1 MDYEEARIGF
11 ALRSEKS
18 TCAIKKA
25 AQFERCTGM
34 GKTKIKNS
42 QESSAITQVRENE
55 GLNRALAYGWEDKV
69 FGEAKPW
76 DMGNLVKPD
85 MQLSREK
92 GNAAGQVGPEMK
104 RKMRC
109 LLLYIVSLRCL

>member
-1 MDYEEARIGF
+1 
-11 ALRSEKS
+11 
-18 TCAIKKA
+18 
-25 AQFERCTGM
+25 M
-34 GKTKIKNS
+34 GKTKIKENS
-42 QESSAITQVRENE
+42 QKPSAITQVRENE
-55 GLNRALAYGWEDKV
+55 GLNRAWAYGWEDKV
-69 FGEAKPW
+69 ICEVKPL

-92 GNAAGQVGPEMK
+92 GNAAGQVGPETK